1 MPAERISTKE
11 RLVQMLQNS
20 SMAFLVCTAE
30 DEREPGVF
38 HARENVI
45 HEVGLFQGSLSFERA
60 RVMLEEDC
68 KGFSNIEGL
77 TVIHFPADNIAASF
91 EKVRGVLQREGLLD
105 GE

>member
-1 MPAERISTKE
+1 MMQS
-11 RLVQMLQNS
+11 S

-45 HEVGLFQGSLSFERA
+45 HEAGLFQGRLSFERA
-60 RVMLEEDC
+60 IIMLEEDC

-77 TVIHFPADNIAASF
+77 TVIYFPSNDIAASF
-91 EKVRGVLQREGLLD
+91 EKVRGVLQREGFLN
-105 GE
+105 GA